1 MQAAARTDAT
11 RVSPEHEEQWEVITC
26 DDVSPEPVAASAID
40 ESLVSASAAMAATG
54 GLSQL
59 VNAINDTHDT
69 SLQTFQ
75 EMVKNVMR
83 PMIKEWLDANLPDLV
98 ERVVTREVQR
108 LARRAED
115 D

>member
-1 MQAAARTDAT
+1 MA
-11 RVSPEHEEQWEVITC
+11 
-26 DDVSPEPVAASAID
+26 PEPASVD
-40 ESLVSASAAMAATG
+40 EEALISASAAMAATG
-54 GLSQL
+54 ELSGLVSA
-59 VNAINDTHDT
+59 VNQTHDT
-69 SLQTFQ
+69 SLLTFQ
-75 EMVKNVMR
+75 EMVKSVMR